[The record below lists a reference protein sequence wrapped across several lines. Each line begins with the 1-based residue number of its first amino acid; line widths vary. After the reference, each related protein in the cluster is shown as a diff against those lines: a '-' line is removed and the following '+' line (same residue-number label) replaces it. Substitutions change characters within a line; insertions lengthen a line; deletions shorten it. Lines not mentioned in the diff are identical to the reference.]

1 MKPAKAL
8 ALTLLAIGLLGY
20 NPSLTRAHSTSG
32 DTNSIDNHSQDIADL
47 KAVEDRFMAA
57 FRAKDVNA
65 IMELCVPDESLV
77 VFDVT
82 PPRQRKGAQA
92 YRKDW
97 EDAFNH
103 FDGPLQA
110 EISDVDI
117 TAGVD
122 VAYVSSV
129 HHVTGTMKGGTKT
142 DYTVRVTDG
151 FKKVDGKWLIA
162 HTHVSF
168 PVDMRTGQ
176 ADLQSKP

>member
-1 MKPAKAL
+1 MKPKKVL
-8 ALTLLAIGLLGY
+8 VLILLATGLIGY
-20 NPSLTRAHSTSG
+20 SQSLTRADSTSG
-32 DTNSIDNHSQDIADL
+32 NTNSVDTKAQDIADL
-47 KAVEDRFMAA
+47 KAVEDRFMTA

-82 PPRQRKGAQA
+82 PPLQRKGAQA

-97 EDAFNH
+97 EDAFNR

-110 EISDVDI
+110 EISDIDI
-117 TAGVD
+117 TAGEN

-129 HHVTGTMKGGTKT
+129 HHVTGSVKGGNKA

-151 FKKVDGKWLIA
+151 LKKINGKWLVA
-162 HTHVSF
+162 HTHVSL
-168 PVDMRTGQ
+168 PVDMRTGK
-176 ADLQSKP
+176 AESKP